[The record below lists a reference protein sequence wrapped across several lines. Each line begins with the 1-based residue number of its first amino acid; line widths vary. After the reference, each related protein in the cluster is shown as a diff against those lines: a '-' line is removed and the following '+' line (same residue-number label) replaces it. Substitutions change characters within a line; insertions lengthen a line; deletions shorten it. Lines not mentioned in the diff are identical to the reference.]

1 MAKNEI
7 SKDNANKA
15 YEVISRAKDSGKLRK
30 GANETTKAIERGQA
44 VLVAMAEDTSPA
56 EIIAHLPALCEEKNI
71 SYINVPKKE
80 ELGKAAGL
88 TVPTTSIAV
97 VNAGDAKKLL
107 DELVKGGDKPA
118 EKKTEEPK
126 AEEKKAEEPKPEPK
140 EKKVEE
146 AKPEKK
152 EEKPAEKKEEKT
164 AEKKEEK
171 K

>member
-44 VLVAMAEDTSPA
+44 ALVAMAEDTSPA

-71 SYINVPKKE
+71 PYINVPKKE

-97 VNAGDAKKLL
+97 VNAGDAKKIL
-107 DELVKGGDKPA
+107 DELVKGGNKPA
-118 EKKTEEPK
+118 AKKTEKPKAEEPK
-126 AEEKKAEEPKPEPK
+126 AEEKKEAKPKA
-140 EKKVEE
+140 EE

-152 EEKPAEKKEEKT
+152 EEKPTEKKEKKP